1 VVLAVIANLIRMLSA
16 LFEPFMPSLSAKIN
30 FLLNL
35 EKRTE
40 RDEVLLD
47 YLDKG
52 AKYDV
57 LLTLVPTEHV
67 INKPVVL
74 IQEGENKLYLQL
86 KFISHLFYLT
96 LQ

>member
-1 VVLAVIANLIRMLSA
+1 MNVVVNLIRMLSA

-52 AKYDV
+52 ADHNV
-57 LLTLVPTEHV
+57 LLSLVVADHV

-74 IQEGENKLYLQL
+74 ISESTNILNL
-86 KFISHLFYLT
+86 
-96 LQ
+96 

>member
-1 VVLAVIANLIRMLSA
+1 LAVIANLIRMLSA

-57 LLTLVPTEHV
+57 LLTLVTTEHV

>member
-1 VVLAVIANLIRMLSA
+1 MNVVVNLIRMLSA

-52 AKYDV
+52 SDHNV
-57 LLTLVPTEHV
+57 LLSLVQADHV

-74 IQEGENKLYLQL
+74 ISESKNRLNL
-86 KFISHLFYLT
+86 
-96 LQ
+96 